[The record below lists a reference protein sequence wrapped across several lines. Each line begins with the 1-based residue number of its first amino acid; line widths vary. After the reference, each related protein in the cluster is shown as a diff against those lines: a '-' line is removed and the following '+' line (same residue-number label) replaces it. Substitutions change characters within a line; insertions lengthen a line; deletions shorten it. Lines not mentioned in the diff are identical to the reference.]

1 MLKEYV
7 LHRSILGEGWAEY
20 SSNNTENH
28 CFFCLKK
35 RLYTVKSVFFTFLCV
50 MFRDTALKF
59 MYFMTLYMSSFG
71 NQTNWLSKMSYVV
84 SVLWSTTI
92 DCYLWGWIQNIWGR
106 VRYQMCTDFFFHF
119 DGDFKS
125 CRTYI
130 NCCLVDPARLVSA
143 LCSSL
148 DNYSDLSSKLRYYL
162 QWNNCTW
169 LRMSFYTR

>member
-7 LHRSILGEGWAEY
+7 LHRSIFGEGWTEY

-35 RLYTVKSVFFTFLCV
+35 RLYAVKSVSFTFLCV
-50 MFRDTALKF
+50 MFREAELKF
-59 MYFMTLYMSSFG
+59 MYFVTLYMSSFG
-71 NQTNWLSKMSYVV
+71 NQIKWLSTMRYVV

-92 DCYLWGWIQNIWGR
+92 DCYLWGWFKIFEGGKGEVSDVCW
-106 VRYQMCTDFFFHF
+106 FFFHF
-119 DGDFKS
+119 DGDVKS
-125 CRTYI
+125 CRTYS

-148 DNYSDLSSKLRYYL
+148 DHYSDLSSKLR
-162 QWNNCTW
+162 
-169 LRMSFYTR
+169 